1 MNHDIFFPNVSSC
14 HTHKSPFYVL
24 TYCAFESTIWVGVH
38 LLKKK
43 TKKKRKKIVMCDIK
57 RKKEQKIKV
66 AFSFVFA
73 HQEHSKTNHE
83 ISKKRVVIL

>member
-1 MNHDIFFPNVSSC
+1 
-14 HTHKSPFYVL
+14 
-24 TYCAFESTIWVGVH
+24 
-38 LLKKK
+38 
-43 TKKKRKKIVMCDIK
+43 MCDIK

>member
-1 MNHDIFFPNVSSC
+1 
-14 HTHKSPFYVL
+14 
-24 TYCAFESTIWVGVH
+24 
-38 LLKKK
+38 
-43 TKKKRKKIVMCDIK
+43 MCDIK

-83 ISKKRVVIL
+83 ISKKRVVILWTFWGTNVLIWEKKVYKENINYFKKKKVVYDYCGRVGL